1 MKKQPTAAVPSE
13 VLGAIRHALE
23 LNLVDANRRYGAAVT
38 TDYDL
43 YPDVVAAVKWVHSLD
58 DRAAL
63 ALVQDALTNA
73 AAVADGPSLVRATL
87 ALSHGLTQ
95 SVGQCG
101 AWTVAHAE
109 RFVGAALVASWGP
122 SHSAPKEPPA

>member
-1 MKKQPTAAVPSE
+1 MRNQPTVAVPPE

-38 TDYDL
+38 VDYDL
-43 YPDVVAAVKWVHSLD
+43 YPDVVAAVKWVHALD

-73 AAVADGPSLVRATL
+73 AAVDDGPSLVRATL

-95 SVGQCG
+95 PVGQSG
-101 AWTVAHAE
+101 AWTTELAE
-109 RFVGAALVASWGP
+109 HFVSAALIASWKP
-122 SHSAPKEPPA
+122 SHPASKESPA